1 METYRQLLFKQPKD
15 NLKTQLQE
23 LAINN
28 TLIALLPNLHKL
40 SCCCLSLPI
49 GTASVERLFSQM
61 KLIKTRL
68 RNRLG
73 EFGLSHLMKIAIES
87 PETLFDSDLEEV
99 VISWHRKVEELQ
111 FKLLTCS
118 QSQYM

>member
-1 METYRQLLFKQPKD
+1 
-15 NLKTQLQE
+15 
-23 LAINN
+23 
-28 TLIALLPNLHKL
+28 
-40 SCCCLSLPI
+40 
-49 GTASVERLFSQM
+49 M

-73 EFGLSHLMKIAIES
+73 ELSLSLLIES

-99 VISWHRKVEELQ
+99 VTIWNKKVEELQ

-118 QSQYM
+118 QSLYTRMYIRIYVLFYYYYICTCIIVLLYY